1 MPIFL
6 FSVNQL
12 IKNQFLLVLV
22 SELNFVITFSSL
34 YIGLRKRAI
43 ISILRGK
50 SAEKQA
56 SV

>member
-1 MPIFL
+1 
-6 FSVNQL
+6 
-12 IKNQFLLVLV
+12 LV

-56 SV
+56 SA